1 MNALDCKALL
11 DDYLHWLRDK
21 SAVRSVNGVCEITT
35 PFVDRHNDHL
45 QIYIRPEGDELVLT
59 DDGYILSDLEQSGF
73 ELTTERRKTI
83 FQTVLNGYGV
93 RCGEDGELTVRGR
106 AQDFSQK
113 KHNLIQAMLT
123 VNDLFTMAR
132 ETVVSVFLED
142 VEQFLLQNQVRFTT
156 RLKLPGKSSFD
167 HTMDFLIPRSS
178 ARPERLIRAVN
189 RADRDQVLSVAFAFT
204 DVRPLRP
211 SPPASYMIYNDT
223 ALELTAEA
231 RNALNVY
238 EVTPM
243 AWTRRVEHLSEL
255 AA

>member
-1 MNALDCKALL
+1 MNASECKALL
-11 DDYLHWLRDK
+11 DDYVHWLRDK
-21 SAVRSVNGVCEITT
+21 SAVRSVDGVCEITT
-35 PFVDRHNDHL
+35 PFLDRHNDHL
-45 QIYIRPEGDELVLT
+45 QMYIKREGDELILT

-93 RCGEDGELTVRGR
+93 RCSEDGELTVRAR

-113 KHNLIQAMLT
+113 KHSLIQAMLT

-142 VEQFLLQNQVRFTT
+142 VEQFLLQNQVRFTS

-167 HTMDFLIPRSS
+167 HTIDFLIPRSP
-178 ARPERLIRAVN
+178 AKPERLLRAVN

-204 DVRPLRP
+204 DVRSLRP
-211 SPPASYMIYNDT
+211 SPPASYMIYNND
-223 ALELTAEA
+223 ALELSSEA

-238 EVTPM
+238 EVTAIP
-243 AWTRRVEHLSEL
+243 WTHRAEYLNEL